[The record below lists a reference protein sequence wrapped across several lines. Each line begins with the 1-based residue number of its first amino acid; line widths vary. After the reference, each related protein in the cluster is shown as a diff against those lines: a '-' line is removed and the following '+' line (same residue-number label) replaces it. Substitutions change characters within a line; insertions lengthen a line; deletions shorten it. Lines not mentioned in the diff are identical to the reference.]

1 MLKRNIIWSFLALTL
16 ILATVP
22 LGFGRGKQ
30 SSSNDVGSVRAGT
43 KISAQL
49 ESAVDAKTA
58 KPGDEVVARVTQ
70 NVKQNGK
77 VVVHKGDRL
86 KGRVTNVRS
95 AANAHEGSQMAV
107 NFDHLVSGE
116 STTQLNAVVSAVL
129 STHGIGSAS
138 NDAMPMLEPN
148 SEPMMSGGGRGSGG
162 GGGGLLGGA
171 TAGVGSTV
179 GAVGST
185 AGNLGSTVG
194 GAAQTTVSSATRA
207 GLSTPAKMIH
217 IDSGAQADSSAGLT
231 SALSTRQGNLRLE
244 SGTRMEFRIAVQGN
258 AQAK

>member
-1 MLKRNIIWSFLALTL
+1 MPQSNQVSAGASKCPRTMQAAFAR
-16 ILATVP
+16 
-22 LGFGRGKQ
+22 GR
-30 SSSNDVGSVRAGT
+30 

-49 ESAVDAKTA
+49 ESAVDAQTA

-77 VVVHKGDRL
+77 LVVQKGDRL
-86 KGRVTNVRS
+86 MGHVTKVQS
-95 AANAHEGSQMAV
+95 SSTAHEGSQMAV
-107 NFDHLVSGE
+107 NFDRLISGE

-129 STHGIGSAS
+129 SSPGGGSAS
-138 NDAMPMLEPN
+138 NNDVPLMEPN
-148 SEPMMSGGGRGSGG
+148 SGPTMGGGGRSS
-162 GGGGLLGGA
+162 GGGGLLSGA

-207 GLSTPAKMIH
+207 GLSTPVKLIH
-217 IDSGAQADSSAGLT
+217 IDSGTQAGSSTGLT
-231 SALSTRQGNLRLE
+231 SALSTSQG
-244 SGTRMEFRIAVQGN
+244 
-258 AQAK
+258 

>member
-1 MLKRNIIWSFLALTL
+1 MLKRNFIWSFLALTL
-16 ILATVP
+16 LLATVP

-30 SSSNDVGSVRAGT
+30 LTSNDAGSVRAGT

-86 KGRVTNVRS
+86 MGHVTNVRS

-107 NFDHLVSGE
+107 NFDRLISGE
-116 STTQLNAVVSAVL
+116 STTQLDAVVSAVL
-129 STHGIGSAS
+129 SSPGRGSMS
-138 NDAMPMLEPN
+138 NDAMPMMQPD
-148 SEPMMSGGGRGSGG
+148 SGPMMGGGGRGS

-231 SALSTRQGNLRLE
+231 SALSTRQGNLRLD
-244 SGTRMEFRIAVQGN
+244 SGTRLEFRVAAQGG
-258 AQAK
+258 AQVK

>member
-1 MLKRNIIWSFLALTL
+1 MLKRNIIWSFLALIL

-22 LGFGRGKQ
+22 FGFGRGKR
-30 SSSNDVGSVRAGT
+30 SSSNDAGSVRAGT
-43 KISAQL
+43 KLSAQL

-70 NVKQNGK
+70 NIKQNGK
-77 VVVHKGDRL
+77 VVVRKGDRL
-86 KGRVTNVRS
+86 MGHVTNVRS
-95 AANAHEGSQMAV
+95 AANAHEGSQMTV
-107 NFDHLVSGE
+107 NFDRLVSGE

-129 STHGIGSAS
+129 STPGMGSAS
-138 NDAMPMLEPN
+138 NDAMPMMEPD
-148 SEPMMSGGGRGSGG
+148 SGPMVGGGGRRSG

-185 AGNLGSTVG
+185 AGNLGGTVG

-217 IDSGAQADSSAGLT
+217 INSGAQADSSAGLA
-231 SALSTRQGNLRLE
+231 SALSTRQGNLRLD
-244 SGTRMEFRIAVQGN
+244 SGTRLEFRVAAQGN
-258 AQAK
+258 AQVK